1 MFKAYGYSTNDTN
14 KINNSTYVMPLVVTD
29 DFKYKDYCKE
39 DICKNGIIRNNSNIN
54 IVLFYIPKS
63 PNYVKI
69 IKFKY
74 GKEEYVPPTHT
85 YFTFLLSLIIA
96 SPNIIM
102 YIVRKRKKRMTSS
115 ILTLVM
121 NLILNFSYGNLI
133 GESIGLGGYNAL
145 KFGQN
150 LLGIYIIACFVFLI
164 MQCICKK
171 RMYFDVIFNL
181 YTKLDDSRS
190 FHELVSYNRKVPPKI
205 VVKAQ
210 AQHEESKEVWEEY
223 KYVQYN
229 VYEYTTTYHGPFKI
243 TDKKLSS
250 TETKKEYI
258 KTHYSPWKRV
268 KEGGGK
274 FNGIPGGLD
283 SKYVK
288 RVEKKTVA
296 TWLGEKEYKYKSLH
310 NENISITNL
319 EYCSIVEASFSYNLV
334 FVKES
339 KNKIELIKE

>member
-1 MFKAYGYSTNDTN
+1 MS
-14 KINNSTYVMPLVVTD
+14 
-29 DFKYKDYCKE
+29 
-39 DICKNGIIRNNSNIN
+39 
-54 IVLFYIPKS
+54 
-63 PNYVKI
+63 
-69 IKFKY
+69 
-74 GKEEYVPPTHT
+74 
-85 YFTFLLSLIIA
+85 
-96 SPNIIM
+96 
-102 YIVRKRKKRMTSS
+102 
-115 ILTLVM
+115 
-121 NLILNFSYGNLI
+121 
-133 GESIGLGGYNAL
+133 
-145 KFGQN
+145 
-150 LLGIYIIACFVFLI
+150 
-164 MQCICKK
+164 
-171 RMYFDVIFNL
+171 
-181 YTKLDDSRS
+181 KLDDSRS

-210 AQHEESKEVWEEY
+210 AQHEKSREVWEEY

>member
-1 MFKAYGYSTNDTN
+1 
-14 KINNSTYVMPLVVTD
+14 
-29 DFKYKDYCKE
+29 
-39 DICKNGIIRNNSNIN
+39 
-54 IVLFYIPKS
+54 
-63 PNYVKI
+63 
-69 IKFKY
+69 
-74 GKEEYVPPTHT
+74 
-85 YFTFLLSLIIA
+85 
-96 SPNIIM
+96 M

-145 KFGQN
+145 KFGQT

-229 VYEYTTTYHGPFKI
+229 IYEYTTTYHGSFKI

-288 RVEKKTVA
+288 RVEKKNSCNMV
-296 TWLGEKEYKYKSLH
+296 GGKG
-310 NENISITNL
+310 I
-319 EYCSIVEASFSYNLV
+319 
-334 FVKES
+334 
-339 KNKIELIKE
+339 